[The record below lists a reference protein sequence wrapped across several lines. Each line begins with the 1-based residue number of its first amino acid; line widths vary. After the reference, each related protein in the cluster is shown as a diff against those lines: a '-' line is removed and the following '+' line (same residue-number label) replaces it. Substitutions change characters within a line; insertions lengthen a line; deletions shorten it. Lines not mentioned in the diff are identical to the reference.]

1 MREHVRLLALIGSPR
16 RGGNTELLVQQVL
29 RGAAERGV
37 AAETVWLHERQIQ
50 PIPYCRPC
58 LERGSCLLSD
68 DFEEVMARFAAAD
81 AVVMGTPLYWYGPSA
96 QMKAFIDR
104 WSCKLYMSTRT
115 TGSQEHFRSQL
126 RGKKIVGVC
135 AHEEPGPY
143 VVEHLWGM
151 LQWSC
156 NYLDMLFWD
165 RVDGI
170 GNRRGEVAGD
180 TKAMQ
185 RALELGRR
193 LGEALA

>member
-1 MREHVRLLALIGSPR
+1 MHQPVKLLALIGSPR
-16 RGGNTELLVQQVL
+16 RGGNTEILVEQVL
-29 RGAAERGV
+29 DGASQRGV
-37 AAETVWLHERQIQ
+37 SAETVWLHERRIQ

-58 LERGSCLLSD
+58 LDHGACLLDD
-68 DFEEVMARFAAAD
+68 DFEAVISKFAAAE
-81 AVVMGTPLYWYGPSA
+81 AVIIGTPLYWYGPSA

-115 TGSQEHFRSQL
+115 TGSQEHFRNQL

-135 AHEEPGPY
+135 AHEESGPY

-156 NYLDMLFWD
+156 NYMDMVWWD
-165 RVDGI
+165 HVDGI
-170 GNRRGEVAGD
+170 GNRRGEVVND
-180 TKAMQ
+180 TEAMT
-185 RALELGRR
+185 RALTLGRR